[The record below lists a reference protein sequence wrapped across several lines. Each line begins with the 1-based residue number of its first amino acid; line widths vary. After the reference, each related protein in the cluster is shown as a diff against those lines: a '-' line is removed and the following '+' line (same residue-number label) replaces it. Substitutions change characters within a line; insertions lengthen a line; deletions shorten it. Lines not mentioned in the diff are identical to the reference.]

1 MKYQSVPSNNNI
13 FNELNKYIIFNHN
26 FFSPKKKEI
35 INEKKNIQKKTII
48 DDYFIPNQKDK
59 LFWCFFIVLKGMD
72 EYNSIHKKYFQIE
85 NQFKMETISQINKNS
100 SLLKEN
106 KIKKAATLVE
116 LANDTKIS
124 LSNLH
129 VLCLYNR
136 INIVYIYKQSYSILQ
151 GGEDDEPFSII
162 YNDYNKIKCQVNVS
176 KDKINN
182 IKKTF
187 FNITNS
193 FKSCSYYKLN
203 ELKEIAENLKIGL
216 QNDKGKPKT
225 KSHLYSNIQELIL

>member
-1 MKYQSVPSNNNI
+1 MK
-13 FNELNKYIIFNHN
+13 L
-26 FFSPKKKEI
+26 
-35 INEKKNIQKKTII
+35 EKLA
-48 DDYFIPNQKDK
+48 DRVFK
-59 LFWCFFIVLKGMD
+59 LLKGNGYGIKIYSEDGQETAIPSEGTRFFVKTPNLMV
-72 EYNSIHKKYFQIE
+72 SVTE
-85 NQFKMETISQINKNS
+85 NEIQINKNS

-106 KIKKAATLVE
+106 KIKKAATLEE
-116 LANDTKIS
+116 LPNDTKIS

-203 ELKEIAENLKIGL
+203 ELKEIAEKLKIGL

-225 KSHLYSNIQELIL
+225 KSHLYSNIQVWGNDPDFAAPC